1 MAEGYSVFANGGS
14 RVRSYLI
21 DRIED
26 DQGRVLARTAPTV
39 AGKNAEQAIDPRN
52 AFIMTSMMKDVVRYG
67 TAVRAMSLGRTD
79 LAGKTGT
86 TNDARDAWFSGFN
99 PALVGIAWVGFD
111 NNRSLGGGETGGGAA
126 LPIWIHYMAQAL
138 KGVPEVDTPVPAGI
152 VERAGAGA
160 RGGVEYYYEEFQNT
174 NPDLGLNNRSSDPQ
188 ADENAAP
195 ATQGERPAT
204 PPAAPAQ
211 QPSPPPR
218 DVVEKVKEQLF

>member
-1 MAEGYSVFANGGS
+1 
-14 RVRSYLI
+14 
-21 DRIED
+21 
-26 DQGRVLARTAPTV
+26 
-39 AGKNAEQAIDPRN
+39 
-52 AFIMTSMMKDVVRYG
+52 MMKDVVRYG
-67 TAVRAMSLGRTD
+67 TAVRAMSLGRMD

-86 TNDARDAWFSGFN
+86 TNDARDAWFAGFN
-99 PALVGIAWVGFD
+99 SSLVGIAWVGFD